1 MAARKTAQ
9 TLAAGSA
16 AAADGIE
23 PRMVA
28 FAEQLGRLI
37 GTVEAKAEGW
47 LDGKTLNAELARIR
61 DGASELIDR
70 VNRARVSVSQRKPV
84 AAPAAAARPG
94 RGAVDAPGKRHRKAP
109 PQERLNPRM
118 GEPVGKHLGQKTF
131 KNSMRRGRGT
141 HAG

>member
-9 TLAAGSA
+9 TLATES

-23 PRMVA
+23 PKMIA

-37 GTVEAKAEGW
+37 GTVEARAEGW
-47 LDGKTLNAELARIR
+47 LDRKTLSAELGRIR

-70 VNRARVSVSQRKPV
+70 VNRARVLKKK
-84 AAPAAAARPG
+84 AAATPAAVARPS
-94 RGAVDAPGKRHRKAP
+94 RGAVDAPGKRHRQPP
-109 PQERLNPRM
+109 PQERLDPRM
-118 GEPVGKHLGQKTF
+118 GEPTGKHLGQKTF

-141 HAG
+141 RTG

>member
-9 TLAAGSA
+9 TQARGLK

-23 PRMVA
+23 PRVIA

-37 GTVEAKAEGW
+37 GAVEARAEGW
-47 LDGKTLNAELARIR
+47 LDRRTLHTELARIR
-61 DGASELIDR
+61 DGASDLIDR
-70 VNRARVSVSQRKPV
+70 MKRARLSGKKV
-84 AAPAAAARPG
+84 AATPPAVARPS

-109 PQERLNPRM
+109 PQQRLDKRM
-118 GEPVGKHLGQKTF
+118 GEPMGKHLGQKTF

-141 HAG
+141 RTG

>member
-9 TLAAGSA
+9 TQARGSGA

-23 PRMVA
+23 PKVIA

-37 GTVEAKAEGW
+37 GAVEARAEGW
-47 LDGKTLNAELARIR
+47 LDRKTLHAELARIR
-61 DGASELIDR
+61 DGASQLIDR
-70 VNRARVSVSQRKPV
+70 MNRARVSGKKVVST
-84 AAPAAAARPG
+84 PAVVARPS

-109 PQERLNPRM
+109 PQQRLDKRM
-118 GEPVGKHLGQKTF
+118 GEPTGKDFGQKTF

-141 HAG
+141 RTG

>member
-1 MAARKTAQ
+1 MAAGKTAQ

-16 AAADGIE
+16 AADGIE
-23 PRMVA
+23 PKMIA
-28 FAEQLGRLI
+28 FAERLGRLI

-47 LDGKTLNAELARIR
+47 LDRKTLNTELARIR

-70 VNRARVSVSQRKPV
+70 LNRARVSQQK
-84 AAPAAAARPG
+84 AAAIPAAAGRPS

-109 PQERLNPRM
+109 PQERLGPRM
-118 GEPVGKHLGQKTF
+118 GDPVGKHLGQKTF

-141 HAG
+141 RTG

>member
-1 MAARKTAQ
+1 M
-9 TLAAGSA
+9 
-16 AAADGIE
+16 E
-23 PRMVA
+23 PKVIA

-47 LDGKTLNAELARIR
+47 LDRKTLNAELARIR

-70 VNRARVSVSQRKPV
+70 MNRARVSQKK
-84 AAPAAAARPG
+84 AAPAGSAARPS

-109 PQERLNPRM
+109 PQERLDRHM
-118 GEPVGKHLGQKTF
+118 GEPTGKHLGQKTF

-141 HAG
+141 RTG